1 MFIFREPW
9 NRYLR
14 LFFGILL
21 IYVLCF
27 FLNRLS
33 AMHDWPL
40 HWSDNMFTTIVPIV
54 LSIAMLDVTYMLG
67 KHQTTIQ
74 KRQNEIAEQQRKL
87 QEYQYKLDK
96 YQHYEGL
103 YKNLKEFQRRLTEFR
118 IFVNSSMCHPYFYS
132 GRDVLEYAINEMR
145 KLRKNVE
152 DNQAAFA
159 LKLPNEVFGYDDIID
174 VFIHCEWIVDRVSGY
189 KISMQN
195 IDNYSIEQIK
205 RRYED
210 ILEGIA
216 KNNPK
221 VNLDK
226 IYNLQDNRASFIE
239 GIKVIIQ

>member
-1 MFIFREPW
+1 
-9 NRYLR
+9 
-14 LFFGILL
+14 
-21 IYVLCF
+21 
-27 FLNRLS
+27 
-33 AMHDWPL
+33 
-40 HWSDNMFTTIVPIV
+40 
-54 LSIAMLDVTYMLG
+54 
-67 KHQTTIQ
+67 
-74 KRQNEIAEQQRKL
+74 
-87 QEYQYKLDK
+87 
-96 YQHYEGL
+96 
-103 YKNLKEFQRRLTEFR
+103 
-118 IFVNSSMCHPYFYS
+118 MCHPYFYS

-226 IYNLQDNRASFIE
+226 IYNLQDNRAAFIE
-239 GIKVIIQ
+239 GIKVIIQDKLAEINKKYPPHCDSVDMLAEIADVWGFDKNDIINWYSEIDQLMDKIYVQSDILNRIQKECAIDINN